1 MAKKELVQLGK
12 ASKLMERMIANSTIK
27 LASVLT
33 DTDIINEVEPIQ
45 TKVPML
51 NLALSGKLK
60 GGITP
65 GIVQFCGESKTFKT
79 SLALTVGAAYL
90 DKHEDAI
97 ICFLDSEFGTK
108 KQYFEQFGINTDRV
122 LHIPFVDIEELT
134 FEIVKQIDMLEEEDK
149 VIFIIDSIG
158 LAASKREKENI
169 ESQNSAQD
177 MSRPKAL
184 KTLFR
189 TMTPKLLLKK
199 KAAFFINH
207 IYKDISGGNPKYSA
221 SIISGGTGSVLA
233 SNTILIISKRKLK
246 DGDEHV
252 GYEFVIKINK
262 SRTIRDNAVIPLRVR
277 FDGGVADYSGL
288 DLLANALGVIKKGKE
303 GKSGAYVYTGLDG
316 IEYKTLLK
324 NVDTD
329 KVFWTRIFKETDLEY
344 QIENMYSLGTKTNV
358 HLDVEVDGEI
368 PKISID
374 EITFADNED

>member
-1 MAKKELVQLGK
+1 MAKKEIVQLGK

-90 DKHEDAI
+90 EKHEDAI
-97 ICFLDSEFGTK
+97 ICFFDSEFGTK

-134 FEIVKQIDMLEEEDK
+134 FEFAKQIDMLEEDDK
-149 VIFIIDSIG
+149 VIFIVDSIG

-169 ESQNSAQD
+169 ENQKSAQD

-184 KTLFR
+184 KSLFR
-189 TMTPKLLLKK
+189 VITPKLLLKK

-207 IYKDISGGNPKYSA
+207 IYADINGGIYALPVISGGS
-221 SIISGGTGSVLA
+221 GSVLA

-288 DLLANALGVIKKGKE
+288 DLLAEALGAIRKGKD
-303 GKSGAYVYTGLDG
+303 GRSGAYIYVGLDG
-316 IEYKTLLK
+316 VEYKTLLK

-329 KVFWTRIFKETDLEY
+329 KVFWDRIFKETDLEY
-344 QIENMYSLGTKTNV
+344 QIEYMYSLGSKCKLKLEEENEVPVIAIET
-358 HLDVEVDGEI
+358 VEE
-368 PKISID
+368 
-374 EITFADNED
+374 E